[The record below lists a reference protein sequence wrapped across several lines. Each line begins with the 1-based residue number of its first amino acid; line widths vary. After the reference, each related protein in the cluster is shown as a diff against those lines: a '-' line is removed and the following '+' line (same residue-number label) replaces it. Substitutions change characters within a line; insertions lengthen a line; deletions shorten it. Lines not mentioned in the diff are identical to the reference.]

1 MQLIKSGQILPKHVV
16 IQSEGNIVS
25 DMGNEKVMLNIK
37 NGKYYN
43 LGEIGGEIWE
53 SISKPT
59 EVNNLVNHIVKKYDV
74 QTDKCEEEVI
84 SFLENLYQES
94 LIKLVVEE

>member
-1 MQLIKSGQILPKHVV
+1 MIKSDQILPEHIVA
-16 IQSEGNIVS
+16 QSEGNIVS
-25 DMGNEKVMLNIK
+25 DMGNEKVMLNIE

-43 LGEIGGEIWE
+43 LGEIGGDIWE

-59 EVNNLVNHIVKKYDV
+59 QVNELVNHIVKKYDV

-84 SFLENLYQES
+84 SFLENMYQEN
-94 LIKLVVEE
+94 LIELVVEN

>member
-1 MQLIKSGQILPKHVV
+1 MIKSDQILPKHIVT
-16 IQSEGNIVS
+16 QSGGNIVS
-25 DMGNEKVMLNIK
+25 DMGNEKVMLNIE

-43 LGEIGGEIWE
+43 LGEIGGDIWE

-59 EVNNLVNHIVKKYDV
+59 QVNELVNHIVKKYDV

-84 SFLENLYQES
+84 SFLENMYQEN
-94 LIKLVVEE
+94 LIELVVEN

>member
-1 MQLIKSGQILPKHVV
+1 MIKSGQILPKHVV

>member
-1 MQLIKSGQILPKHVV
+1 MIKLEQILPKHVV
-16 IQSEGNIVS
+16 TQSEGNIVS
-25 DMGNEKVMLNIK
+25 DMGNEKVMLNIE

-43 LGEIGGEIWE
+43 LGEIGGDIWE

-59 EVNNLVNHIVKKYDV
+59 QVNELVNHIVKRYEV

-84 SFLENLYQES
+84 SFLENMYQEN
-94 LIKLVVEE
+94 LIELVVED

>member
-1 MQLIKSGQILPKHVV
+1 MIKSDQILPTHVV
-16 IQSEGNIVS
+16 TQNEGNIVS
-25 DMGNEKVMLNIK
+25 DMGNEKVMLNIE

-43 LGEIGGEIWE
+43 LGEIGGDIWE

-59 EVNNLVNHIVKKYDV
+59 QVNELVNHIVKKYDV

-84 SFLENLYQES
+84 SFLENMYQEN
-94 LIKLVVEE
+94 LIELVVEN

>member
-1 MQLIKSGQILPKHVV
+1 MIKSDQILPKHVV

-94 LIKLVVEE
+94 LIKLVVGE

>member
-1 MQLIKSGQILPKHVV
+1 MIKSEQILPKHVV
-16 IQSEGNIVS
+16 TQSEGNIVS
-25 DMGNEKVMLNIK
+25 DMGNEKVMLNIE

-43 LGEIGGEIWE
+43 LGEIGGDIWE

-59 EVNNLVNHIVKKYDV
+59 QVNELVNHIVKKYDV

-84 SFLENLYQES
+84 SFLEKMYQEN
-94 LIKLVVEE
+94 LIELVVEG

>member
-1 MQLIKSGQILPKHVV
+1 MIKSDQILPEHIVA
-16 IQSEGNIVS
+16 QSEGNIVS
-25 DMGNEKVMLNIK
+25 DMGNEKVMLNIE

-43 LGEIGGEIWE
+43 LGEIGGDIWE

-59 EVNNLVNHIVKKYDV
+59 QVNELVNHIVKKYDV

-84 SFLENLYQES
+84 SFLENMYQEN
-94 LIKLVVEE
+94 LIELVVED